1 MPGPVRRLP
10 GLKPRLS
17 LDRVSASVHACRKC
31 SFEGVDSLLVRG
43 FCLRF
48 LLLLLLRSG
57 LCCLLLGRFVSL
69 PLLCTTHHSPRSGS
83 SPRSF
88 ARFIVSNRP
97 NRGTSGSAPG
107 SAFYTPSF
115 CLLSIVRGGL
125 LLCFLLFL
133 SLGCWGWSLGVDSRL
148 LFS

>member
-31 SFEGVDSLLVRG
+31 SFEGVDTLLVRG
-43 FCLRF
+43 SCLRF

-69 PLLCTTHHSPRSGS
+69 PLLCSTQDRKSTRLNS
-83 SPRSF
+83 SHTVISY
-88 ARFIVSNRP
+88 AV
-97 NRGTSGSAPG
+97 
-107 SAFYTPSF
+107 F
-115 CLLSIVRGGL
+115 CLKKKKL
-125 LLCFLLFL
+125 
-133 SLGCWGWSLGVDSRL
+133 
-148 LFS
+148 